1 MLKSLKSK
9 AVDFLNKEDFRSR
22 NILKNVLL
30 SVLIKGGSIL
40 IGLVLMPLTID
51 YISPVQYGIWLTISS
66 LVSWMSFFDVGM
78 GNGLRNRLTSA
89 LASQD
94 YLQAK
99 KLVSSTYATLTVIS
113 LILASSFVFF
123 NSMID
128 WRALIKVPSSVP
140 DDIHLVVL
148 IVFFSFCVQFV
159 VQLITTVLTAFQ
171 DSAMSSLLSFLGQL
185 AVLIVIIILRQT
197 VPGSLLVLVTAL
209 TFIPLLVLFSASCV
223 FYFGKMKIVAPSIKH
238 IDFSSAKSILNL
250 GGIFFIIQIGALV
263 LFQTNNI
270 VITNI
275 MGPVYVTEYN
285 IAYKLFSVIIMLFTV
300 IMTPYWSAFTEAYA
314 SGNFEWMKQSLAKI
328 RKLWF
333 AICLTLVPLILVT
346 SKWIYKIW
354 IGPGTLIPQS
364 LSFFMAFYV
373 VGYTGMMLSCF
384 FLNGVGK
391 LRIQLILYFIVCIVN
406 IPLSIY
412 FVKEYG
418 TTGVAISNVIIFTVM
433 GSILWLQCSKIV
445 HRTAKGIWN
454 V

>member
-1 MLKSLKSK
+1 MLNLLKSK
-9 AVDFLNKEDFRSR
+9 ALNYINKEDSRSR
-22 NILKNVLL
+22 HILKNVFL
-30 SVLIKGGSIL
+30 SVLIKGGSIVV
-40 IGLVLMPLTID
+40 GLLLMPLTID
-51 YISPVQYGIWLTISS
+51 YISPVQYGIWLTVSS

-89 LASQD
+89 LASND

-99 KLVSSTYATLTVIS
+99 KLVSSTYATLTCIS
-113 LILASSFVFF
+113 LMLALFFFFF

-128 WRALIKVPSSVP
+128 WRGLIKVPSSVP
-140 DDIHLVVL
+140 DDIQLVVL

-171 DSAMSSLLSFLGQL
+171 DSAISSLLSFIGQF
-185 AVLIVIIILRQT
+185 AVLIAIIILRQT
-197 VPGSLLVLVTAL
+197 VPGSLIVLVTAL
-209 TFIPLLVLFSASCV
+209 TVIPLFVLLTASCV
-223 FYFGKMKIVAPSIKH
+223 FYFGKMKSVAPSIKH
-238 IDFSSAKSILNL
+238 IEFSSAKSILNL

-263 LFQTNNI
+263 LFQTNNF

-314 SGNFEWMKQSLAKI
+314 SENFEWMKLSLAKI
-328 RKLWF
+328 RKVWF
-333 AICLTLVPLILVT
+333 TICLTLVPLLLLT
-346 SKWIYKIW
+346 SNWIYKIW
-354 IGPGTLIPQS
+354 IGPRTFVPQS

-373 VGYTGMMLSCF
+373 IGYTGMMLSCF

-391 LRIQLILYFIVCIVN
+391 LRIQLILYFVICIVN

-418 TTGVAISNVIIFTVM
+418 TTGVAISNVIVFTVM
-433 GSILWLQCSKIV
+433 GSILWLQCTKIV

-454 V
+454 I